1 MYKHKIR
8 LKEDLVSI
16 LDSVRENNKK
26 IVFTNGCF
34 DLLHAGHIQYLN
46 QARQLG
52 DVLIVAV
59 NSDRSVK
66 ALKGNNRPILPE
78 QDRLVIIASLCF
90 VNYVVLFDED
100 TPYDVIS
107 VLKPDILVKGGDY
120 KPEDVVGKDIVEEYD
135 GEVVII
141 PYEEN
146 KSTTDIIEKIKEL

>member
-120 KPEDVVGKDIVEEYD
+120 KPEDVVGKDIVEEYE